1 MRFLK
6 NESLRLIISMRQLFN
21 WIAKIFLL
29 TAMVSFAHA
38 NEINFSN
45 VSLTPLEK
53 SWALNADVQLELS
66 PALEQLVNKG
76 VTLHFVTE
84 FQLTKKRWY
93 WFDNKIADVQRVS
106 KISYQALTNQY
117 RVTLGTF
124 SLTAATLKQ
133 ALAAVKT
140 IDTWVVVDA
149 TAVELNQ
156 AYQASVRLRLDT
168 NQLAKPFQVNAIN
181 SKSWNLQSDWHRFE
195 FVPLAQA
202 QKMPVPATPVA
213 PITEETNT
221 PTVPQATGVQQ

>member
-1 MRFLK
+1 MDFFMRFLK
-6 NESLRLIISMRQLFN
+6 NESFRLTISMRQLFN

-29 TAMVSFAHA
+29 IATVSFAHA
-38 NEINFSN
+38 NEISLNN
-45 VSLTPLEK
+45 VRLTPFEK
-53 SWALNADVQLELS
+53 SWVLNADVQLELG

-84 FQLTKKRWY
+84 FQLSKKRWY
-93 WFDNKIADVQRVS
+93 WLDNKVVEVQRVS

-140 IDTWVVVDA
+140 IEDWAVVDS
-149 TAVELNQ
+149 TAVESKQ
-156 AYQASVRLRLDT
+156 TYQASFRIRLDT

-181 SKSWNLQSDWHRFE
+181 SKDWNLQSDWYRFD
-195 FVPLAQA
+195 FVPAAQVPRA
-202 QKMPVPATPVA
+202 QQA
-213 PITEETNT
+213 PQS
-221 PTVPQATGVQQ
+221 PGAQP

>member
-6 NESLRLIISMRQLFN
+6 NESFKLTLSMRGLFN
-21 WIAKIFLL
+21 WIAKIFFL
-29 TAMVSFAHA
+29 TATVSFAHA

-66 PALEQLVNKG
+66 PALEQLVKKG

-93 WFDNKIADVQRVS
+93 WLDNKIVDVQRVS

-133 ALAAVKT
+133 ALAAVRT
-140 IDTWVVVDA
+140 IEDWVVIDP
-149 TAVELNQ
+149 TAVELKQ
-156 AYQASVRLRLDT
+156 PYQAAVRIRLDT

-181 SKSWNLQSDWHRFE
+181 SKSWNLQSDWYRFD
-195 FVPLAQA
+195 FVPVLQA
-202 QKMPVPATPVA
+202 PTSQPA
-213 PITEETNT
+213 
-221 PTVPQATGVQQ
+221 PQATGAQP

>member
-6 NESLRLIISMRQLFN
+6 NESFRVKISMRQLLN
-21 WIAKIFLL
+21 WIAKIFFL
-29 TAMVSFAHA
+29 TTMVSFAHA
-38 NEINFSN
+38 NDISFSN

-93 WFDNKIADVQRVS
+93 WLDNKIVDVQRVS

-140 IDTWVVVDA
+140 TEGWMVIDS

-156 AYQASVRLRLDT
+156 QYQAAVRMRLDT

-195 FVPLAQA
+195 FAPMAQA
-202 QKMPVPATPVA
+202 K
-213 PITEETNT
+213 
-221 PTVPQATGVQQ
+221 PQINPQSAGDQP

>member
-1 MRFLK
+1 MDFFMRFLK
-6 NESLRLIISMRQLFN
+6 NESFKLKLSMRQLFN
-21 WIAKIFLL
+21 RIAKIFFL
-29 TAMVSFAHA
+29 TATVSFVHA
-38 NEINFSN
+38 SEISLSN

-93 WFDNKIADVQRVS
+93 WLDDKVVDVQRVS

-140 IDTWVVVDA
+140 IEDWIVIDP
-149 TAVELNQ
+149 AVIESKQ
-156 AYQASVRLRLDT
+156 TYQAALRLRLDT

-195 FVPLAQA
+195 FVPTAQVPTAQA
-202 QKMPVPATPVA
+202 KPQ
-213 PITEETNT
+213 TN
-221 PTVPQATGVQQ
+221 PQSTGAQP

>member
-6 NESLRLIISMRQLFN
+6 NESLRLKISMRQLFN

-29 TAMVSFAHA
+29 ATMVSFAHA
-38 NEINFSN
+38 NEIHFKN

-66 PALEQLVNKG
+66 PALEQLVKKG

-93 WFDNKIADVQRVS
+93 WLDNKIVDVQRVT

-133 ALAAVKT
+133 ALAAVRT
-140 IDTWVVVDA
+140 IEDWVVIDP
-149 TAVELNQ
+149 TAVELKQ
-156 AYQASVRLRLDT
+156 PYQAAVRIRLDT

-181 SKSWNLQSDWHRFE
+181 SKSWNLQSDWYRFD
-195 FVPLAQA
+195 FVPVLQA
-202 QKMPVPATPVA
+202 PTPQPA
-213 PITEETNT
+213 
-221 PTVPQATGVQQ
+221 PQATGAQP

>member
-1 MRFLK
+1 MDFFMRFLK
-6 NESLRLIISMRQLFN
+6 NESFRLTISMRQLFN

-29 TAMVSFAHA
+29 IATVSFAHA
-38 NEINFSN
+38 NEISLSN
-45 VSLTPLEK
+45 VRLTPLEK
-53 SWALNADVQLELS
+53 SWVLNADVQLELS

-84 FQLTKKRWY
+84 FQLSKKRWY
-93 WFDNKIADVQRVS
+93 WLDNKIVDVQRVS

-140 IDTWVVVDA
+140 IEDWAVVDS
-149 TAVELNQ
+149 TAIESKQ
-156 AYQASVRLRLDT
+156 TYQAALRIRLDT

-181 SKSWNLQSDWHRFE
+181 SRAWNLHSDWHRFE
-195 FVPLAQA
+195 FIPKAQPTPQILGA
-202 QKMPVPATPVA
+202 QP
-213 PITEETNT
+213 
-221 PTVPQATGVQQ
+221 

>member
-1 MRFLK
+1 
-6 NESLRLIISMRQLFN
+6 MRQLFN

-29 TAMVSFAHA
+29 IATVSFAHA
-38 NEINFSN
+38 NEISLSN
-45 VSLTPLEK
+45 VRLTPLEK
-53 SWALNADVQLELS
+53 SWVLNADVQLELS

-84 FQLTKKRWY
+84 FQLSKKRWY
-93 WFDNKIADVQRVS
+93 WLDNKIVDVQRVS

-140 IDTWVVVDA
+140 IEDWAVVDS
-149 TAVELNQ
+149 TAIESKQ
-156 AYQASVRLRLDT
+156 TYQAALRIRLDT

-181 SKSWNLQSDWHRFE
+181 SRAWNLHSDWHRFE
-195 FVPLAQA
+195 FIPKAQPTPQILGA
-202 QKMPVPATPVA
+202 QP
-213 PITEETNT
+213 
-221 PTVPQATGVQQ
+221 

>member
-29 TAMVSFAHA
+29 TVMVSFAHA

-93 WFDNKIADVQRVS
+93 WFDNKMVDVQRVS

-149 TAVELNQ
+149 TAIELNQ

-181 SKSWNLQSDWHRFE
+181 SKSWNLQSDWYRFE

-213 PITEETNT
+213 PTTEETNT

>member
-6 NESLRLIISMRQLFN
+6 NESFKLTLSMRGLFN
-21 WIAKIFLL
+21 WIAKIFFL
-29 TAMVSFAHA
+29 TATVSFAHA

-66 PALEQLVNKG
+66 PALEQLVKKG

-93 WFDNKIADVQRVS
+93 WLDAKVVDVQRVS

-140 IDTWVVVDA
+140 IEDWVVIDPA
-149 TAVELNQ
+149 AIESKQT
-156 AYQASVRLRLDT
+156 YQAALRLRLDS

-181 SKSWNLQSDWHRFE
+181 SKSWNLQSDWYRFQ
-195 FVPLAQA
+195 FIPTAPAPAAQA
-202 QKMPVPATPVA
+202 KPQ
-213 PITEETNT
+213 TN
-221 PTVPQATGVQQ
+221 PQSTGAQP

>member
-1 MRFLK
+1 MDFFMRFLK
-6 NESLRLIISMRQLFN
+6 NESLRLKISMRQLFD

-29 TAMVSFAHA
+29 ATMVSFAHA
-38 NEINFSN
+38 NEIQFKN
-45 VSLTPLEK
+45 VSLTPFEK

-93 WFDNKIADVQRVS
+93 WLDNKIVDVQRVS

-124 SLTAATLKQ
+124 SLTAASLKQ
-133 ALAAVKT
+133 ALAAVRT
-140 IDTWVVVDA
+140 IEDWVVIES
-149 TAVELNQ
+149 TGVELKQ
-156 AYQASVRLRLDT
+156 PYQAAVRIRLDT

-181 SKSWNLQSDWHRFE
+181 SKSWNLQSDWYRFD
-195 FVPLAQA
+195 FVPVLQ
-202 QKMPVPATPVA
+202 VPA
-213 PITEETNT
+213 
-221 PTVPQATGVQQ
+221 PQATGVQP

>member
-1 MRFLK
+1 MDFFMRFLK
-6 NESLRLIISMRQLFN
+6 NESFKLTISMRPLLN
-21 WIAKIFLL
+21 WIAKIFFL
-29 TAMVSFAHA
+29 TATVSFAHA
-38 NEINFSN
+38 NDISFSN
-45 VSLTPLEK
+45 ISLTPLEK

-93 WFDNKIADVQRVS
+93 WFDNKIVDVQRVS

-117 RVTLGTF
+117 RVTLGSF

-140 IDTWVVVDA
+140 TESWAVIDS
-149 TAVELNQ
+149 TALALNQ
-156 AYQASVRLRLDT
+156 PYQAAVRMRLDT

-181 SKSWNLQSDWHRFE
+181 SKSWNLQSDWYRFE
-195 FVPLAQA
+195 FIPVVQAPTTQAPTAQ
-202 QKMPVPATPVA
+202 
-213 PITEETNT
+213 
-221 PTVPQATGVQQ
+221 PTPQATGAQP

>member
-6 NESLRLIISMRQLFN
+6 NESFKLTLSMRGLFN
-21 WIAKIFLL
+21 WIAKIFFL
-29 TAMVSFAHA
+29 TATVSFAHA

-66 PALEQLVNKG
+66 PALEQLVKKG

-93 WFDNKIADVQRVS
+93 WLDAKVVDVQRVS

-140 IDTWVVVDA
+140 IEDWVVIDPA
-149 TAVELNQ
+149 AIESKQT
-156 AYQASVRLRLDT
+156 YQAALRLRLDS

-181 SKSWNLQSDWHRFE
+181 SKSWNLQSDWYRFQ
-195 FVPLAQA
+195 FIPSAPAPAAQA
-202 QKMPVPATPVA
+202 KPQ
-213 PITEETNT
+213 TN
-221 PTVPQATGVQQ
+221 PQSTGAQP

>member
-6 NESLRLIISMRQLFN
+6 NESLRLKISMRQLFN

-93 WFDNKIADVQRVS
+93 WLDNKIVDVQRVS

-133 ALAAVKT
+133 ALAAVRT
-140 IDTWVVVDA
+140 IEDWMVIDA
-149 TAVELNQ
+149 TAVELKQ
-156 AYQASVRLRLDT
+156 SYQASVRLRLDT

-181 SKSWNLQSDWHRFE
+181 SKSWNLQSDWYRFD
-195 FVPLAQA
+195 FVP
-202 QKMPVPATPVA
+202 MPQVPAIQV
-213 PITEETNT
+213 
-221 PTVPQATGVQQ
+221 PTAQPAAQPSGAQP

>member
-1 MRFLK
+1 MDFFMRFLK
-6 NESLRLIISMRQLFN
+6 NESFRLTISMRQLFN
-21 WIAKIFLL
+21 WIAKIFFL
-29 TAMVSFAHA
+29 TATVSFAHA
-38 NEINFSN
+38 NDISFSN
-45 VSLTPLEK
+45 VSLSPLEK

-84 FQLTKKRWY
+84 FQLSKKRWY
-93 WFDNKIADVQRVS
+93 WLDNKVVEVQRVS

-140 IDTWVVVDA
+140 IEDWAVVDS
-149 TAVELNQ
+149 TAVESKQ
-156 AYQASVRLRLDT
+156 TYQASFRIRLDT

-181 SKSWNLQSDWHRFE
+181 SKDWNLQSDWYRFD
-195 FVPLAQA
+195 FVPMAQ
-202 QKMPVPATPVA
+202 VPAAQVPRAQQA
-213 PITEETNT
+213 PQS
-221 PTVPQATGVQQ
+221 PGAQP

>member
-1 MRFLK
+1 MDFFMRFLK
-6 NESLRLIISMRQLFN
+6 NENLRLTISMRQLLN
-21 WIAKIFLL
+21 WIAKIFFL
-29 TAMVSFAHA
+29 TATVSFAHA
-38 NEINFSN
+38 NDISFSN
-45 VSLTPLEK
+45 ISLTPLEK

-93 WFDNKIADVQRVS
+93 WLDGKVVDVQRVS

-140 IDTWVVVDA
+140 TESWAVIDS

-156 AYQASVRLRLDT
+156 QYQAAVRMRLDT
-168 NQLAKPFQVNAIN
+168 NQLAKPFQVNALN

-195 FVPLAQA
+195 FTPKAQ
-202 QKMPVPATPVA
+202 PA
-213 PITEETNT
+213 
-221 PTVPQATGVQQ
+221 PQAPGAQP

>member
-6 NESLRLIISMRQLFN
+6 NESFKLKISMRQLFN

-29 TAMVSFAHA
+29 TATVSFAHA
-38 NEINFSN
+38 SEISLSN
-45 VSLTPLEK
+45 VSLTPIEK
-53 SWALNADVQLELS
+53 SWALNANVQLELS
-66 PALEQLVNKG
+66 PALEQLVKKG
-76 VTLHFVTE
+76 VPLHFVTE

-93 WFDNKIADVQRVS
+93 WLDSKVVDVQRVS

-140 IDTWVVVDA
+140 VEDWVVIESTVIDPKQ
-149 TAVELNQ
+149 T
-156 AYQASVRLRLDT
+156 YQAALRLRLDT

-181 SKSWNLQSDWHRFE
+181 SKSWNLQSDWYRFE
-195 FVPLAQA
+195 FAPTAQSSKAQA
-202 QKMPVPATPVA
+202 PK
-213 PITEETNT
+213 
-221 PTVPQATGVQQ
+221 PQANPPSAGAQP

>member
-6 NESLRLIISMRQLFN
+6 NESLRLKISMRQLFN

-29 TAMVSFAHA
+29 ATMVSFAHA
-38 NEINFSN
+38 NEIHFKN

-66 PALEQLVNKG
+66 PALEQLVKKG

-93 WFDNKIADVQRVS
+93 WLDNKIVDVQRVS

-133 ALAAVKT
+133 ALAAVRT
-140 IDTWVVVDA
+140 IEDWVVIDP
-149 TAVELNQ
+149 TAVELKQ
-156 AYQASVRLRLDT
+156 PYQAAVRIRLDT

-181 SKSWNLQSDWHRFE
+181 SKSWNLQSDWYRFD
-195 FVPLAQA
+195 FVPVLQA
-202 QKMPVPATPVA
+202 PTPQSA
-213 PITEETNT
+213 
-221 PTVPQATGVQQ
+221 PQATGAQP